1 MSTTPYTVT
10 LRESSLTSCCYG
22 NSLGHSVGP

>member
-1 MSTTPYTVT
+1 MSPTPNTVT
-10 LRESSLTSCCYG
+10 LGESSLTSCCYG